1 MSKEKP
7 MRRCIACM
15 ESKAQDELFRLVD
28 EGETISFD
36 FTRRKAGRGAYVC
49 KCKDCFDR
57 ACNKRAFERVFKRKI
72 SQANIEMLRG
82 EFDAKIQV

>member
-49 KCKDCFDR
+49 KFNDCFDR

-72 SQANIEMLRG
+72 RQASLYLL
-82 EFDAKIQV
+82 D